1 MWADVTN
8 VGIMTGMT
16 DKDRP
21 MYLVT
26 VEDRGRLVLPAELR
40 RRARLERGERM
51 AVQAEEDGSLRLE
64 RLVDRIER
72 LTGSQAHLGPGLVDE
87 LLAERAAEARREN
100 EEGGASSP
108 RVALRGSSKVVAKR
122 PRRVAVKGKRVAAK
136 SAAKSAAKRAASAKR
151 SR

>member
-1 MWADVTN
+1 MPDMA
-8 VGIMTGMT
+8 

-40 RRARLERGERM
+40 RRAGLERGERL

-64 RLVDRIER
+64 RLADRLER

-100 EEGGASSP
+100 EEDDAPSL
-108 RVALRGSSKVVAKR
+108 RVALRSSSKVVAKR
-122 PRRVAVKGKRVAAK
+122 ARKVAVKGKRAAAK
-136 SAAKSAAKRAASAKR
+136 PAAKRAASAKR
-151 SR
+151 SRG